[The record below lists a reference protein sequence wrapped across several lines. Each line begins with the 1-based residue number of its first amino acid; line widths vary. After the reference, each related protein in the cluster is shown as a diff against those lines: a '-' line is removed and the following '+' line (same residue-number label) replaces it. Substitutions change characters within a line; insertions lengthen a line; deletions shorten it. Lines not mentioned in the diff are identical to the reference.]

1 MSAADVATALAAS
14 YIDRIEIRTTASPP
28 VIWTGDEIRASIAGN
43 KTGAQAEEDSAVL
56 SFLRP
61 TIILDSETWG
71 KTVWAPYGVASP
83 EAWRQTQRNTYF
95 LLFGAAAGL
104 FGLGYYLGKRRR
116 K

>member
-1 MSAADVATALAAS
+1 MSAADVASSLAAS
-14 YIDRIEIRTTASPP
+14 YVDRVEIRTTASPP
-28 VIWTGDEIRASIAGN
+28 VIWTGDEIRASLDG
-43 KTGAQAEEDSAVL
+43 KQTGVQAEEDSAVL

-61 TIILDSETWG
+61 TIILDSATWG
-71 KTVWAPYGVASP
+71 KTVWAPYGVAP
-83 EAWRQTQRNTYF
+83 PDAWRRTQVNTYF